1 MKKIVKNIFSV
12 LAILLFFIACTNS
25 DGSDNDNDNESTE
38 PTAKSGTLTVL
49 LRPVNDFQP
58 EGGWEVKLIQS
69 TTTKSEKIA
78 GSNKLQ
84 TKFANV
90 AFGDYSIETIA
101 LDESGKALFS
111 TKKDFSM
118 KKEFQVLTVDIENQT
133 PSVDFSVVTKLPEEI
148 KKVIVECPTSSASK
162 TIDYKNNE
170 KFSYS
175 LAVAG
180 TYTFNFS
187 FQDNAGVEYFTA
199 TETVTVEN
207 GAKSISLTPIQTK
220 VTPLIFS
227 LPAGSTVAPGD
238 TLTITCN
245 SSGSQIYYTTDKTSP
260 NNKSSLY
267 VNPITIDND
276 MTVSAIA
283 YLTIDGNSISSDMK
297 IADYIVDADLL
308 KSPVISGVAEGAVY
322 NSDVNVEIK
331 NPNAEGE
338 IYYTVDG
345 STPTTSSTKYT
356 SAIPLSDAKSYTLKA
371 FVKSGT
377 KASAVFTVNFK
388 IEAVTVNAPVFSPD
402 SEKTFNNAASIT
414 ITSSSVGALIYY
426 TTDASEPTESSTLY
440 SGAISLTTNGSHTI
454 KAVAVKDGV
463 KSDVVTATY
472 TLNLPKDIVETPV
485 ITPASGTFTTAQSV
499 KIACGTSGADI
510 YYTTDG
516 TEPTDSST
524 KYTGGVSVSKTTTIK
539 AIAVKS
545 GCEDSSVATVTIT
558 INVQPAFDGI
568 QIYVEKS
575 LGYNQIHYWECSN
588 SKYTATSWPGVA
600 MDDTDKDYY
609 TYEFEN
615 ADSVNLL
622 ITKGDA
628 KLCQDDIKITEKG
641 SYKITSNGAEPF
653 SPVPPVPQ
661 PPTVTVPTSA
671 RVGGSFTITVKSS
684 TDLTSSNI
692 TIGGK
697 SKTLTV
703 GNNIFNVAD
712 FTTEAKTLSV
722 SGSVANAA
730 GSTPVTGN
738 IVVSEKPVS
747 TIVSDPK
754 ELRIYQVMVSSF
766 QDGDPSRGFTCA
778 YGPSNA
784 LKGGDLQGIIN
795 AADYIKDLG
804 CNAIWMT
811 PIFESNGGGELDST
825 GYFAY
830 DYFNVD
836 DQFGTNEK
844 FAELV
849 EVYHDKGMAVI
860 LDGVF
865 GHNKGN
871 VAASPNRTGIKN
883 PGITPDTANP
893 VNYATNGNSLK
904 YYSDVA
910 SYWITEYDIDGWR
923 FDQCYQLGGGE
934 YNSGKNCNTGGMN
947 YWYDIR
953 KVVEAAAASNGT
965 KGQDWGTLGY
975 MVGEDWDGNQT
986 SLQAS
991 VVSPRGSKGYGLNSC
1006 FDFPAYYQ
1014 IIQGFAQEW
1023 DGKTTGNITTGLSY
1037 LYKTYQEKGYVCKE
1051 DDGSYDEYYP
1061 NFMLTNHDLYRIGD
1075 LIQKKY
1081 GCGFDNAQ
1089 YVGRNKVL
1097 LAAQCAYSGPIT
1109 IYYGDE
1115 IGARSADNSN
1125 GGGWYADN
1133 VARSSGKISGFN
1145 NWEKEVH
1152 DFTQKCLQARA
1163 EHEALWNGTNTQIVG
1178 EQTFYVAK
1186 KQGGGETIFIAF
1198 NYGTDSKSFD
1208 IGGSGTDLISG
1219 ESFSG
1224 NVSVPGLSARYVLV
1238 K

>member
-12 LAILLFFIACTNS
+12 LVILLFFIACTNS

-90 AFGDYSIETIA
+90 AFGDYSVETIA

-148 KKVIVECPTSSASK
+148 KKVIVECPTSSDPK
-162 TIDYKNNE
+162 TLDYKNNE

-220 VTPLIFS
+220 VTPLYFS
-227 LPAGSTVAPGD
+227 LSDGIKVAPGEV
-238 TLTITCN
+238 LKITCN
-245 SSGSQIYYTTDKTSP
+245 SFDYRIYYTTDGRSP
-260 NNKSSLY
+260 DTNSSFYSDSDPIMINN
-267 VNPITIDND
+267 T
-276 MTVSAIA
+276 MTVSAVA
-283 YLTIDGNSISSDMK
+283 YISNSAGNLIKSDVK
-297 IADYIVDADLL
+297 TATYEVSADLL
-308 KSPVISGVAEGAVY
+308 KAPGITGVTEGAVY
-322 NSDVNVEIK
+322 NSDVTVNIS
-331 NPNAEGE
+331 NPNGEGTV
-338 IYYTVDG
+338 YYTLDG
-345 STPTTSSTKYT
+345 TEPTTEYSN
-356 SAIPLSDAKSYTLKA
+356 AISLSEAKSYTLKA
-371 FVKSGT
+371 IVKSGT
-377 KASAVFTVNFK
+377 KASTVVTVNFQIQK
-388 IEAVTVNAPVFSPD
+388 DSVSAPVFDPASG
-402 SEKTFNNAASIT
+402 KTFNNNASIT
-414 ITSSSVGALIYY
+414 ITSNTVGALIYY
-426 TTDASEPTESSTLY
+426 TTDPGPGQEPTTLY
-440 SGAISLTTNGSHTI
+440 SGAIPLTTKGSHTI
-454 KAVAVKDGV
+454 KAVAVKGDL
-463 KSDVVTATY
+463 KSSVETATY
-472 TLNLPKDIVETPV
+472 TLNLSTDTVETPV
-485 ITPASGTFTTAQSV
+485 ITPATGTFAAAQSV
-499 KIACGTSGADI
+499 TIKCGTSGADI

-516 TEPTDSST
+516 KDPTDSST
-524 KYTGGVSVSKTTTIK
+524 KYTSPISVSKTTTVK

-545 GCEDSSVATVTIT
+545 GCEDSSVATATIT
-558 INVQPAFDGI
+558 IKSIPAFDGI

-575 LGYNQIHYWECSN
+575 LGYNQIYYWECSN
-588 SKYTATSWPGVA
+588 SKYSTPEWPGVA

-609 TYEFEN
+609 VYEFEG

-692 TIGGK
+692 TIGEK

-703 GNNIFNVAD
+703 GNNTFNVAD
-712 FTTEAKTLSV
+712 FTDTAKTLSV

-738 IVVSEKPVS
+738 IVVSEKPVNK
-747 TIVSDPK
+747 IVSDPN

-804 CNAIWMT
+804 CNALWMT

-830 DYFNVD
+830 DYFNID

-849 EVYHDKGMAVI
+849 EVYHEKGMAVI

-865 GHNKGN
+865 GHWGERGT
-871 VAASPNRTGIKN
+871 ARSPNGNNPTRSNGQYKACDYPASLPFFKEVATYWIKN
-883 PGITPDTANP
+883 
-893 VNYATNGNSLK
+893 YK
-904 YYSDVA
+904 
-910 SYWITEYDIDGWR
+910 IDGWR
-923 FDQCYQLGGGE
+923 FDQCYQVAFGE
-934 YNSGKNCNTGGMN
+934 NAKGTIDDNCNTGGHN

-953 KVVEAAAASNGT
+953 KEIEAVAASNGT

-975 MVGEDWDGNQT
+975 MVGEHWRGDAALIQNG
-986 SLQAS
+986 S
-991 VVSPRGSKGYGLNSC
+991 VKAGSAPGYGLNSC

-1014 IIQGFAQEW
+1014 LVQGFAQEW
-1023 DGKTTGNITTGLSY
+1023 DGKYTGNIGSALAY
-1037 LYKTYQEKGYVCKE
+1037 TYQTYEKKGYSCKD
-1051 DDGSYDEYYP
+1051 DDGQYDTYYP
-1061 NFMLTNHDLYRIGD
+1061 NLMLTNHDLYRIGD
-1075 LIQKKY
+1075 LIQKRY
-1081 GCGFDNAQ
+1081 GCGYDNETYAK
-1089 YVGRNKVL
+1089 RNMVL
-1097 LAAQCAYSGPIT
+1097 LAAQIAYSGPIT

-1133 VARSSGKISGFN
+1133 VARSSGKISGFTT
-1145 NWEKEVH
+1145 WEQKIH
-1152 DFTQKCLQARA
+1152 DFTRDCLAARA
-1163 EHEALWNGTNTQIVG
+1163 GHEALWGGTNQEVKNTSS
-1178 EQTFYVAK
+1178 FYVAK
-1186 KQGGGETIFIAF
+1186 KQGGGETIYIAF
-1198 NYGTDSKSFD
+1198 NYGTGSESFD

>member
-12 LAILLFFIACTNS
+12 LVILLFFIACTNS

-148 KKVIVECPTSSASK
+148 KKVIVECPTSSDPK
-162 TIDYKNNE
+162 TLDYKNNE

-220 VTPLIFS
+220 VTPLYFS
-227 LPAGSTVAPGD
+227 LSDGIKVAPGEV
-238 TLTITCN
+238 LKITCN
-245 SSGSQIYYTTDKTSP
+245 SFDYRIYYTTDGRSP
-260 NNKSSLY
+260 DTNSSFYSDSDPIMINN
-267 VNPITIDND
+267 T
-276 MTVSAIA
+276 MTVSAVA
-283 YLTIDGNSISSDMK
+283 YISNSAGNLIKSDVK
-297 IADYIVDADLL
+297 TATYEVSADLL
-308 KSPVISGVAEGAVY
+308 KAPGITGVTEGAVY
-322 NSDVNVEIK
+322 NSDVTVNIS
-331 NPNAEGE
+331 NPNGEGTV
-338 IYYTVDG
+338 YYTLDG
-345 STPTTSSTKYT
+345 TEPTTEYSN
-356 SAIPLSDAKSYTLKA
+356 AISLSEAKSYTLKA
-371 FVKSGT
+371 IVKSGT
-377 KASAVFTVNFK
+377 KASTVVTVNFQIQK
-388 IEAVTVNAPVFSPD
+388 DSVSAPVFDPASG
-402 SEKTFNNAASIT
+402 KTFNNNASIT
-414 ITSSSVGALIYY
+414 ITSNTVGALIYY
-426 TTDASEPTESSTLY
+426 TTDPGPGQEPTTLY
-440 SGAISLTTNGSHTI
+440 SGAIPLTTKGSHTI
-454 KAVAVKDGV
+454 KAVAVKGDL
-463 KSDVVTATY
+463 KSSVETATY
-472 TLNLPKDIVETPV
+472 TLNLSTDTVETPV
-485 ITPASGTFTTAQSV
+485 ITPATGTFATAQSV
-499 KIACGTSGADI
+499 TIKCGTSGADI

-516 TEPTDSST
+516 KDPTDSST
-524 KYTGGVSVSKTTTIK
+524 KYTSPISVSKTTTVK

-545 GCEDSSVATVTIT
+545 GCEDSSVATATIT
-558 INVQPAFDGI
+558 IKSIPAFDGI

-575 LGYNQIHYWECSN
+575 LGYNQIYYWECSN
-588 SKYTATSWPGVA
+588 SKYSTPEWPGVA

-609 TYEFEN
+609 VYEFEG

-692 TIGGK
+692 TIGEK

-712 FTTEAKTLSV
+712 FTDAAKTLSV

-738 IVVSEKPVS
+738 IVVSEKPVNK
-747 TIVSDPK
+747 IVSDPK

>member
-12 LAILLFFIACTNS
+12 LVILLFFIACTNS

-148 KKVIVECPTSSASK
+148 KKVIVECPTSSDPK
-162 TIDYKNNE
+162 TLDYKNNE

-207 GAKSISLTPIQTK
+207 GAKSISLTPVQTK
-220 VTPLIFS
+220 VTPLYFS
-227 LPAGSTVAPGD
+227 LSDGIKVAQGEI
-238 TLTITCN
+238 LKITCN
-245 SSGSQIYYTTDKTSP
+245 SSGCGIYYTTDGKSP
-260 NNKSSLY
+260 DSNSSLY
-267 VNPITIDND
+267 SDSDPIMINNT
-276 MTVSAIA
+276 MTVSAVA
-283 YLTIDGNSISSDMK
+283 YISNSTGNLIKSDVK
-297 IADYIVDADLL
+297 TATYEVSADLL
-308 KSPVISGVAEGAVY
+308 KAPGITGVTEGAVY
-322 NSDVNVEIK
+322 NSDVTVNIS
-331 NPNAEGE
+331 NPNGEGTV
-338 IYYTVDG
+338 YYTLDG
-345 STPTTSSTKYT
+345 TEPTESSTQFT
-356 SAIPLSDAKSYTLKA
+356 SAIKLSEAKSYTLKA
-371 FVKSGT
+371 FVKLGD
-377 KASAVFTVNFK
+377 KASTVVTVNFQIQK
-388 IEAVTVNAPVFSPD
+388 DSVSAPVFDPASG
-402 SEKTFNNAASIT
+402 KTFNNNASIT
-414 ITSSSVGALIYY
+414 ITSNTVGALIYY
-426 TTDASEPTESSTLY
+426 TTDPGQEPTTLY
-440 SGAISLTTNGSHTI
+440 SGAISLTTNGSHKI
-454 KAVAVKDGV
+454 KAVAVKGDLKSSV
-463 KSDVVTATY
+463 KIATY
-472 TLNLPKDIVETPV
+472 TLNLSKDIVETPV
-485 ITPASGTFTTAQSV
+485 ITPASGIFTAAQSV
-499 KIACGTSGADI
+499 TIKCGTSGADI

-516 TEPTDSST
+516 KDPTDSST
-524 KYTGGVSVSKTTTIK
+524 KYTSPISVSKTTTVK

-545 GCEDSSVATVTIT
+545 GCEDSSVATATIT
-558 INVQPAFDGI
+558 INVQP
-568 QIYVEKS
+568 V
-575 LGYNQIHYWECSN
+575 
-588 SKYTATSWPGVA
+588 
-600 MDDTDKDYY
+600 TDKIIVHAKNYKAVYIYDTTGISTDSYEMTSEGNDWY
-609 TYEFEN
+609 TYTLNVTSAKMIFKT
-615 ADSVNLL
+615 SVGSWDGQ
-622 ITKGDA
+622 TGDLTRTA
-628 KLCQDDIKITEKG
+628 GEWWFIGD
-641 SYKITSNGAEPF
+641 NGDKPTGTWYEQNPEG
-653 SPVPPVPQ
+653 PPVPQ

-684 TDLTSSNI
+684 TDLTSANI
-692 TIGGK
+692 TIDGK
-697 SKTLTV
+697 SETLKV
-703 GNNIFNVAD
+703 GNNTFNVD
-712 FTTEAKTLSV
+712 KFTTTAKTLSV
-722 SGSVANAA
+722 SGSVANDA
-730 GSTPVTGN
+730 GSTSVTGN
-738 IVVSEKPVS
+738 IVVSEKIDDK
-747 TIVSDPK
+747 IVSDPN

-804 CNAIWMT
+804 CNALWMT

-830 DYFNVD
+830 DYFNID

-849 EVYHDKGMAVI
+849 EVYHEKGMAVI

-865 GHNKGN
+865 GHWG
-871 VAASPNRTGIKN
+871 ARGTARSPNGNNPTRSNGQYKACDYPASLPFFKEVATYWIKN
-883 PGITPDTANP
+883 
-893 VNYATNGNSLK
+893 YK
-904 YYSDVA
+904 
-910 SYWITEYDIDGWR
+910 IDGWR
-923 FDQCYQLGGGE
+923 FDQCYQVAFGE
-934 YNSGKNCNTGGMN
+934 NAKGTIDDNCNTGGHN

-953 KVVEAAAASNGT
+953 KEIEAVAASNGT

-975 MVGEDWDGNQT
+975 MVGEHWRGD
-986 SLQAS
+986 AS
-991 VVSPRGSKGYGLNSC
+991 TIQNGSVKAGSAPGYGLNSC

-1014 IIQGFAQEW
+1014 LVQGFAQEW
-1023 DGKTTGNITTGLSY
+1023 DGKYTGNIGSALAY
-1037 LYKTYQEKGYVCKE
+1037 TYQTYEKKGYSCKD
-1051 DDGSYDEYYP
+1051 DDGQYDTYYP
-1061 NFMLTNHDLYRIGD
+1061 NLMLTNHDLYRIGD
-1075 LIQKKY
+1075 LIQKRY
-1081 GCGFDNAQ
+1081 GCGYDNETYAK
-1089 YVGRNKVL
+1089 RNMVL

-1133 VARSSGKISGFN
+1133 VARSSGKISGFTT
-1145 NWEKEVH
+1145 WEQKIH
-1152 DFTQKCLQARA
+1152 DFTRDCLAARA
-1163 EHEALWNGTNTQIVG
+1163 GHEALWGGTNQEVKNTSS
-1178 EQTFYVAK
+1178 FYVAK
-1186 KQGGGETIFIAF
+1186 KQGGGETIYIAF
-1198 NYGTDSKSFD
+1198 NYGTGSESFD

>member
-12 LAILLFFIACTNS
+12 LVILLFFIACTNS

-148 KKVIVECPTSSASK
+148 KKVIVECPTSSNSK
-162 TIDYKNNE
+162 TLDYKNNE

-220 VTPLIFS
+220 VTPLYFS
-227 LPAGSTVAPGD
+227 LSDGIKVAPGEV
-238 TLTITCN
+238 LKITCN
-245 SSGSQIYYTTDKTSP
+245 SFDYRIYYTTDGRSP
-260 NNKSSLY
+260 DTNSSFYSDSDPIMINN
-267 VNPITIDND
+267 T
-276 MTVSAIA
+276 MTVSAVA
-283 YLTIDGNSISSDMK
+283 YITNSAGNLIKSDVK
-297 IADYIVDADLL
+297 TATYEVSADLL
-308 KSPVISGVAEGAVY
+308 KVPEITGVAEGAVY
-322 NSDVNVEIK
+322 NSDVTVNIS
-331 NPNAEGE
+331 NPNGEGTV
-338 IYYTVDG
+338 YYTLDG
-345 STPTTSSTKYT
+345 TEPTESSTQFT
-356 SAIPLSDAKSYTLKA
+356 SAIKLSEAKPYTLKA
-371 FVKSGT
+371 FVKSGS
-377 KASAVFTVNFK
+377 KASTVVTVNFQIQK
-388 IEAVTVNAPVFSPD
+388 DSVSAPVFDPASG
-402 SEKTFNNAASIT
+402 KTFNNNASIT
-414 ITSSSVGALIYY
+414 ITSNTVGALIYY
-426 TTDASEPTESSTLY
+426 TTDPGQEPTTLY
-440 SGAISLTTNGSHTI
+440 SGAIPLTTKGSHTI
-454 KAVAVKDGV
+454 KAVAVKGDL
-463 KSDVVTATY
+463 KSSVVRATY
-472 TLNLPKDIVETPV
+472 TLNLSTDKVETPV
-485 ITPASGTFTTAQSV
+485 ITPATGTFAAAQSV
-499 KIACGTSGADI
+499 TIKCGTSGADI

-516 TEPTDSST
+516 KDPTDSST
-524 KYTGGVSVSKTTTIK
+524 KYTSPISVSKTTTVK

-545 GCEDSSVATVTIT
+545 GWEDSSVATATIT
-558 INVQPAFDGI
+558 IKSIPAFDGI

-575 LGYNQIHYWECSN
+575 LGYNQIYYWECSN
-588 SKYTATSWPGVA
+588 SKYSTPKWPGVA

-609 TYEFEN
+609 VYEFEG

-653 SPVPPVPQ
+653 STVPQ

-684 TDLTSSNI
+684 TDLTSANI
-692 TIGGK
+692 TIGEK

-703 GNNIFNVAD
+703 GNNTFNVAD
-712 FTTEAKTLSV
+712 FTDAAKTLSV

-738 IVVSEKPVS
+738 IVVSEKP
-747 TIVSDPK
+747 INKMVSDPN

-766 QDGDPSRGFTCA
+766 QDGDPSIGYTQA

-804 CNAIWMT
+804 CNALWMT
-811 PIFESNGGGELDST
+811 PIFQSAGGGPLDST

-830 DYFNVD
+830 DYFNID
-836 DQFGTNEK
+836 NRFGTNEK

-849 EVYHDKGMAVI
+849 EVYHEKGMAVI

-865 GHNKGN
+865 GHNGGS
-871 VAASPNRTGIKN
+871 VANSPNRTGIKY
-883 PGITPDTANP
+883 PGIRPDTNNP
-893 VNYATNGNSLK
+893 VNYASNENSLK

-923 FDQCYQLGGGE
+923 FDQCYQLGFGE
-934 YNSGKNCNTGGMN
+934 NATGSDNCNTGGKN
-947 YWYDIR
+947 QWYYIR
-953 KVVEAAAASNGT
+953 KTVEAAAATNGT

-975 MVGEDWDGNQT
+975 MVGEHWRGDAALIQKG
-986 SLQAS
+986 S
-991 VVSPRGSKGYGLNSC
+991 VVAGSAPGYGLNSC

-1014 IIQGFAQEW
+1014 LVQGFAQEW
-1023 DGKTTGNITTGLSY
+1023 DGKYTGNIGSALAY
-1037 LYKTYQEKGYVCKE
+1037 TYQTYDKKGYSCKD
-1051 DDGSYDEYYP
+1051 DDGQYDTYYP
-1061 NFMLTNHDLYRIGD
+1061 NLMLTNHDLYRIGD
-1075 LIQKKY
+1075 LIQKRY
-1081 GCGFDNAQ
+1081 GCGYDNETYAK
-1089 YVGRNKVL
+1089 RNMVL
-1097 LAAQCAYSGPIT
+1097 LAAQIAYSGPIT

-1133 VARSSGKISGFN
+1133 VARSSGKISGFTT
-1145 NWEKEVH
+1145 WEQKIH
-1152 DFTQKCLQARA
+1152 DFTRDCLAARA
-1163 EHEALWNGTNTQIVG
+1163 GHEALWGGTNQEIKNTSS
-1178 EQTFYVAK
+1178 FYVAK

-1198 NYGTDSKSFD
+1198 NYGTGSESFD

>member
-12 LAILLFFIACTNS
+12 LVILLFFIACTNS

-90 AFGDYSIETIA
+90 AFGDYSIEIIA

-118 KKEFQVLTVDIENQT
+118 KKEFQVLTVDIKNQT

-148 KKVIVECPTSSASK
+148 KKVIVECPTSSDSK
-162 TIDYKNNE
+162 PLDYKNNE

-207 GAKSISLTPIQTK
+207 GAKSISLTPVQTK
-220 VTPLIFS
+220 VTPLYFS
-227 LPAGSTVAPGD
+227 LSDGIKVAQGEI
-238 TLTITCN
+238 LKITCN
-245 SSGSQIYYTTDKTSP
+245 SFDYRIYYTTDGRSP
-260 NNKSSLY
+260 DTNSSFYSDSDPIMINN
-267 VNPITIDND
+267 T
-276 MTVSAIA
+276 MTVSAVA
-283 YLTIDGNSISSDMK
+283 YITNSAGNLIKSDVK
-297 IADYIVDADLL
+297 TATYEVSADLL
-308 KSPVISGVAEGAVY
+308 KVPEITGVAEGAVY
-322 NSDVNVEIK
+322 NSDVTVNIS
-331 NPNAEGE
+331 NPNGEGTV
-338 IYYTVDG
+338 YYTLDG
-345 STPTTSSTKYT
+345 TEPTTEYSN
-356 SAIPLSDAKSYTLKA
+356 AIPLTEAKSYTLKA
-371 FVKSGT
+371 IVKSGS
-377 KASAVFTVNFK
+377 KASTVVTVNFQIQK
-388 IEAVTVNAPVFSPD
+388 DSVSAPVFDPASG
-402 SEKTFNNAASIT
+402 KTFSNNASIT
-414 ITSSSVGALIYY
+414 ITSNTVGALIYY
-426 TTDASEPTESSTLY
+426 TTDGTKPTESSTLY
-440 SGAISLTTNGSHTI
+440 SGAISLTTNGTHTL
-454 KAVAVKDGV
+454 KAVAVKGDL
-463 KSDVVTATY
+463 KSSVETATY
-472 TLNLPKDIVETPV
+472 TLNLSTDTVETPV

-516 TEPTDSST
+516 KDPTDSST
-524 KYTGGVSVSKTTTIK
+524 KYTSPISVSKTTTVK

-545 GCEDSSVATVTIT
+545 GCEDSSVATATIT
-558 INVQPAFDGI
+558 IKSIPAFDGI

-575 LGYNQIHYWECSN
+575 LGYNQIYYWECSN
-588 SKYTATSWPGVA
+588 SKYSTPEWPGVA

-609 TYEFEN
+609 VYEFEN

-622 ITKGDA
+622 ITKGSSD

-641 SYKITSNGAEPF
+641 SYKITSSGAEPF
-653 SPVPPVPQ
+653 STVPQ

-692 TIGGK
+692 TIGGETV
-697 SKTLTV
+697 TLKV
-703 GNNIFNVAD
+703 GNNTFNVTE
-712 FTTEAKTLSV
+712 FTKEAKTLSV

-738 IVVSEKPVS
+738 IVVSEKPVNK
-747 TIVSDPK
+747 IVSDPN

-804 CNAIWMT
+804 CNALWMT

-830 DYFNVD
+830 DYFNID

-849 EVYHDKGMAVI
+849 EVYHEKGMAVI

-865 GHNKGN
+865 GHWGERGT
-871 VAASPNRTGIKN
+871 ARSPNGNNPTRSNGQYKACDYPASLPFFKEVATYWIKN
-883 PGITPDTANP
+883 
-893 VNYATNGNSLK
+893 YK
-904 YYSDVA
+904 
-910 SYWITEYDIDGWR
+910 IDGWR
-923 FDQCYQLGGGE
+923 FDQCYQVAFGE
-934 YNSGKNCNTGGMN
+934 NAKGTIEDNCNTGGHN

-953 KVVEAAAASNGT
+953 KEIEAVAASNGT

-975 MVGEDWDGNQT
+975 MVGEHWRGD
-986 SLQAS
+986 AS
-991 VVSPRGSKGYGLNSC
+991 TIQNGSVKAGSAPGYGLNSC

-1014 IIQGFAQEW
+1014 LVQGFAQEW
-1023 DGKTTGNITTGLSY
+1023 DGKYTGNIGSALAY
-1037 LYKTYQEKGYVCKE
+1037 TYQTYEKKGYSCKD
-1051 DDGSYDEYYP
+1051 DDGQYDTYYP
-1061 NFMLTNHDLYRIGD
+1061 NLMLTNHDLYRIGD
-1075 LIQKKY
+1075 LIQKRY
-1081 GCGFDNAQ
+1081 GCGYDNETYAK
-1089 YVGRNKVL
+1089 RNMVL
-1097 LAAQCAYSGPIT
+1097 LAAQIAYSGPIT

-1133 VARSSGKISGFN
+1133 VARSSGKISGFTT
-1145 NWEKEVH
+1145 WEQKIH
-1152 DFTQKCLQARA
+1152 DFTRDCLAARA
-1163 EHEALWNGTNTQIVG
+1163 GHEALWGGTNQEIKNTSS
-1178 EQTFYVAK
+1178 FYVAK
-1186 KQGGGETIFIAF
+1186 KQGGGETIYIAF
-1198 NYGTDSKSFD
+1198 NYGTGSESFD